1 MAGEVDTEYGAYREP
16 PMRADATIE
25 AAAEQNAH
33 TTLPLQVSRIT
44 REAQDIASFELVDP
58 LGLELPPFAA
68 GAHIDVRICEN
79 IRRQYSLC
87 NDPHE
92 RHRYVIAV
100 LNEPAG
106 RGGSRR
112 MHEEVAVGNVLLV
125 SPPRNHFPL
134 AGREARFHLL
144 LAGGI
149 GVTPML
155 AMIAELERR
164 ATPWHMHYCT
174 RNPRRTA
181 FLERVRPLIAAGK
194 VDLHHDD
201 GDPSR
206 GLDIRRTLAAF
217 EVGTHL
223 YFCGPPGFM
232 SAAKAGVGAWPPF
245 NVHCEY
251 FTAAEDR
258 GAVVNTPFQ
267 IKVRS
272 SGTVF
277 DVPAD
282 CSIVAVLRANGFA
295 IETDCEDGYC
305 GTCITRYLEGEPEHR
320 DTVLD
325 ENNRKRFAMICC
337 ARARSPLLVL
347 DI

>member
-1 MAGEVDTEYGAYREP
+1 MP
-16 PMRADATIE
+16 ADVTIE
-25 AAAEQNAH
+25 AADHDAKA
-33 TTLPLQVSRIT
+33 TLALRVSKIT
-44 REAQDIASFELVDP
+44 REAQGVTSFELVDP

-68 GAHIDVRICEN
+68 GAHIDVRIQGD

-92 RHRYVIAV
+92 RNRYTIAV
-100 LNEPAG
+100 LNEPGG
-106 RGGSRR
+106 RGGSRW
-112 MHEEVAVGNVLLV
+112 MHEQIAVDSVLMV

-164 ATPWHMHYCT
+164 ASPWHMHYCT
-174 RNPRRTA
+174 RSPARTA
-181 FLERVRPLIAAGK
+181 FLNRLRPLIAAGN
-194 VDLHHDD
+194 VELHHDD
-201 GDPSR
+201 GDPAR
-206 GLDIRRTLAAF
+206 GLDIKRTLEAF
-217 EVGTHL
+217 EVGAHL

-232 SAAKAGVGAWPPF
+232 SAAKASVGAWPPF

-258 GAVVNTPFQ
+258 SDAVNAPFQ
-267 IKVRS
+267 IKLKS
-272 SGTVF
+272 SGQIF
-277 DVPAD
+277 NVPAD
-282 CSIVAVLRANGFA
+282 RSIVAVLRDHGFD

-305 GTCITRYLEGEPEHR
+305 GTCITRYLDGEPEHR
-320 DTVLD
+320 DTVLGED
-325 ENNRKRFAMICC
+325 DRKRYAMICC
-337 ARARSPLLVL
+337 ARAKSPLLVL
-347 DI
+347 DL